1 MKDAYTIQ
9 DLCLITG
16 LTDRT
21 LRNHLALGNLEGE
34 KVGSAWQFTPQQV
47 EAFLRLPQVRPVI
60 LAKKNAIVY
69 DFLLTKS
76 KKTRK
81 MCVILDLPGEDGK
94 EISSY
99 FCRQISARTSPA
111 EKLTFSSEDTGGCP
125 RVILRGG
132 ADDVM
137 ALLEEFSR
145 K

>member
-1 MKDAYTIQ
+1 MKEIYTIQ

-47 EAFLRLPQVRPVI
+47 EAFFKLPQVWPSI
-60 LAKKNAIVY
+60 QAKKNAIVY

-76 KKTRK
+76 KKARK
-81 MCVILDLPGEDGK
+81 MCVILDLPGEDGND
-94 EISSY
+94 IASY
-99 FCRQISARTSPA
+99 FCRQVSGYTTPA
-111 EKLTFSSEDTGGCP
+111 EELRFSSENVGGCP

-137 ALLEEFSR
+137 ALLNVFYQ